1 MDTSRIIINTYDNS
15 TSITESA
22 TEITGF
28 TVVKAEKGPCT
39 PIRIAAGGTTARKDI
54 FGSSSKS
61 YPEMFEVETFNS
73 QYDCWISAPYT
84 SATVPAAIICKDT
97 KTTTSTTTTEDGSE
111 KPETITESYVCVNTA
126 AETSYLTY
134 TTDMEKEILGL
145 SDSDSSAFDEMS
157 ETACACKKTDGT
169 KISVSCDC
177 IKAVIIPKYP
187 SNGKKLHITVT
198 PVSGIE
204 DPNRMT
210 ISAWE
215 ENSGHT
221 KSNPVTISGSLDPYA
236 KNAGGS
242 YIGFSDLNSDY
253 ANQNLFYVH
262 VFEEFK
268 DKVKPVSK
276 TEITLEGGTR
286 KFEEDVYTKCA
297 DDAKAE
303 EGVVYYSYDSTT
315 KEYKEVESTTTG
327 SSVKD
332 EYTKT
337 TKDYHYKGWEE
348 VDKSDY
354 TDVNIFFDCRRHTP
368 ESLTSDQF
376 FTVAKTHPY
385 QGFIFNETPAED
397 SDSYISD
404 LSALNYGNNC
414 WNVCNEAII
423 VLDNGDKI
431 ISPLVGAR
439 AAMQCRII
447 ENRFGGVAPMWLN
460 TNGMGGQLGVSIFK
474 MLHKYSKNALAK
486 LDELNYNPVINDR
499 QYGVMCVGQK
509 TCVSGE
515 ATDWSYIGHA
525 CSFMT
530 FIREVRDSVMLQQI
544 GKPNNPYYRELRRD
558 QVMRLLS
565 QRLEGNNRI
574 WAEGTVDTSTNDG
587 VNDVY
592 NRKKRCFVINVRVKV
607 DIYSEYVILNFTNE
621 DQATTITVNDSSE
634 N

>member
-97 KTTTSTTTTEDGSE
+97 CDCAKELTEGGDTVETPSTTGN
-111 KPETITESYVCVNTA
+111 CVTVKAVAKN
-126 AETSYLTY
+126 SYLTY

-145 SDSDSSAFDEMS
+145 SDSDSSAFDSMAN
-157 ETACACKKTDGT
+157 TACACKKTDGT
-169 KISVSCDC
+169 DISVSCDC

-198 PVSGIE
+198 PVSGID

-262 VFEEFK
+262 VFNEFE
-268 DKVKPVSK
+268 DSVKPVSK

-286 KFEEDVYTKCA
+286 KFEEDLYIKCA

-303 EGVVYYSYDSTT
+303 DGVVYYEKGEDGT
-315 KEYKEVESTTTG
+315 
-327 SSVKD
+327 
-332 EYTKT
+332 YTKVT
-337 TKDYHYKGWEE
+337 DNSTVDTSGEYYTYSAKDYHYKGWEE

-368 ESLTSDQF
+368 NSLTSDQF
-376 FTVAKTHPY
+376 ITVAKTHPY

-397 SDSYISD
+397 SDSDISA
-404 LSALNYGNNC
+404 LSALNYGRNC

-530 FIREVRDSVMLQQI
+530 FIREVRDSVMIQQI